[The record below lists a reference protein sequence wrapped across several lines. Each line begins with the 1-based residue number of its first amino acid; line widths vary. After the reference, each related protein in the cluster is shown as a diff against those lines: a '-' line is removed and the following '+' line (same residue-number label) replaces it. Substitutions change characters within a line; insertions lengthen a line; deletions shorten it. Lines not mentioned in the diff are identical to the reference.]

1 MCIYILL
8 YTCEW
13 GPSPSPN
20 MGLQYVGLQW
30 SRRHWFIPTGFQ
42 HGEKKE
48 SKASKSPKLSCND
61 LPIPPAYYY
70 VWYINSL
77 WSTKFLC
84 GSLVTATLHT
94 FVDLVWTHYLET
106 IGDTTIRRYIY
117 LIYLDFTALHC
128 GNALIHTL
136 GPTLSESPSLS
147 HPPQFQNVRV
157 WGLLCAGEFVAG
169 SPRSLQPGWVW
180 E

>member
-1 MCIYILL
+1 MSCR
-8 YTCEW
+8 
-13 GPSPSPN
+13 PSIFWNKHVHLDCSF
-20 MGLQYVGLQW
+20 
-30 SRRHWFIPTGFQ
+30 HAFQ
-42 HGEKKE
+42 
-48 SKASKSPKLSCND
+48 LSV
-61 LPIPPAYYY
+61 LTTLAHRPITTFD
-70 VWYINSL
+70 IDSL

-128 GNALIHTL
+128 GNPLIHTL
-136 GPTLSESPSLS
+136 GPKIPTLSESPSLS